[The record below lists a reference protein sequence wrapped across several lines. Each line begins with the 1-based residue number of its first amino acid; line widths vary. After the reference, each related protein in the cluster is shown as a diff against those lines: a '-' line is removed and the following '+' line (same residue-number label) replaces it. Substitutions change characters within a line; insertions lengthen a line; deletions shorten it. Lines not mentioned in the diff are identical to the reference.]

1 MGNLVMV
8 IDDSLTVR
16 KIVES
21 SLRRNGFE
29 AVSFPDGIEAINAL
43 TNGEVPTPDLLLLD
57 IGLPKVDGYEIA
69 RIFKRKERFGKT
81 IIVMLSG
88 RDGVID
94 KLKGRLVGAKG
105 YITKPFKTAEVV
117 DTVRAYLMP
126 VQ

>member
-16 KIVES
+16 KIVET

-43 TNGEVPTPDLLLLD
+43 MNGEVPTPDLLLLD

-81 IIVMLSG
+81 IIIMLSG
-88 RDGVID
+88 RDGMFD

-117 DTVRAYLMP
+117 DAVRSFLSP
-126 VQ
+126 TQ

>member
-1 MGNLVMV
+1 MGQLVMV

-16 KIVES
+16 KIVET

-29 AVSFPDGIEAINAL
+29 AVSFPDGVEAINAL
-43 TNGEVPTPDLLLLD
+43 TNGEVPPPDLLLLD

-88 RDGVID
+88 RDGVFD
-94 KLKGRLVGAKG
+94 KLKGRLVGARG

-117 DTVRAYLMP
+117 DAVRAYLAP
-126 VQ
+126 AP